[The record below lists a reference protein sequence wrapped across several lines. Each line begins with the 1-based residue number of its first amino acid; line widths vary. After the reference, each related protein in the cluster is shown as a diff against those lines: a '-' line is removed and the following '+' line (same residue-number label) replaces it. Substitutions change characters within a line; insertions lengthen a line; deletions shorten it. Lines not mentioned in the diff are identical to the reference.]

1 MIIESVAAA
10 GAILSTISTAINKL
24 NEVGDGAA
32 KAVELMQGFSDA
44 LDSFERE
51 KKDSVISNLSSQEL
65 LKLESIK
72 HRRDQWE
79 KSLHDMLEFTIRH
92 YYNAGTKL
100 RQDRKRPTSGRWK
113 LLKLELLL
121 EKK

>member
-24 NEVGDGAA
+24 NEVGDGAS

-44 LDSFERE
+44 LDAFERE
-51 KKDSVISNLSSQEL
+51 KKDSIINNLSSQEL

-79 KSLHDMLEFTIRH
+79 KSLHDMLVIH
-92 YYNAGTKL
+92 DPAL
-100 RQDRKRPTSGRWK
+100 LQRW
-113 LLKLELLL
+113 
-121 EKK
+121 

>member
-44 LDSFERE
+44 LGPS
-51 KKDSVISNLSSQEL
+51 SVA
-65 LKLESIK
+65 KMG
-72 HRRDQWE
+72 RR
-79 KSLHDMLEFTIRH
+79 
-92 YYNAGTKL
+92 
-100 RQDRKRPTSGRWK
+100 
-113 LLKLELLL
+113 
-121 EKK
+121 

>member
-24 NEVGDGAA
+24 NEVGDGAS

-51 KKDSVISNLSSQEL
+51 KKDSVISNLSSQNF
-65 LKLESIK
+65 KIGIHQTPQGSVGK
-72 HRRDQWE
+72 VASRYAHNPRP
-79 KSLHDMLEFTIRH
+79 SLASTM
-92 YYNAGTKL
+92 
-100 RQDRKRPTSGRWK
+100 GRC
-113 LLKLELLL
+113 
-121 EKK
+121 

>member
-44 LDSFERE
+44 LVMHN
-51 KKDSVISNLSSQEL
+51 VINGARPTLTHTPVEIQNL
-65 LKLESIK
+65 ITAAW
-72 HRRDQWE
+72 DQ
-79 KSLHDMLEFTIRH
+79 SP
-92 YYNAGTKL
+92 KL
-100 RQDRKRPTSGRWK
+100 RPSAAQIAC
-113 LLKLELLL
+113 LLAKC
-121 EKK
+121 

>member
-51 KKDSVISNLSSQEL
+51 KKDSIINNLSSQEL

-72 HRRDQWE
+72 HRRDQ
-79 KSLHDMLEFTIRH
+79 
-92 YYNAGTKL
+92 
-100 RQDRKRPTSGRWK
+100 
-113 LLKLELLL
+113 
-121 EKK
+121 

>member
-1 MIIESVAAA
+1 MYWDSGLENFRQIFLGCCVVCYLGVTIGPTMIIESVAAA

-51 KKDSVISNLSSQEL
+51 KKDSVINNLSSQEL
-65 LKLESIK
+65 LKLE
-72 HRRDQWE
+72 
-79 KSLHDMLEFTIRH
+79 
-92 YYNAGTKL
+92 
-100 RQDRKRPTSGRWK
+100 
-113 LLKLELLL
+113 
-121 EKK
+121 

>member
-1 MIIESVAAA
+1 MCIGTPALKIFRQIFLGCCVVCYLGVTIGPTMIIESVAAA

-51 KKDSVISNLSSQEL
+51 KKDSVINNLSSQEL
-65 LKLESIK
+65 LKL
-72 HRRDQWE
+72 D
-79 KSLHDMLEFTIRH
+79 
-92 YYNAGTKL
+92 
-100 RQDRKRPTSGRWK
+100 
-113 LLKLELLL
+113 
-121 EKK
+121 

>member
-51 KKDSVISNLSSQEL
+51 KKDSVINNLSSQEL

-72 HRRDQWE
+72 HRRDLWE
-79 KSLHDMLEFTIRH
+79 KSLHDMLVIHDPALLQRWDE
-92 YYNAGTKL
+92 AKA
-100 RQDRKRPTSGRWK
+100 RQ
-113 LLKLELLL
+113 
-121 EKK
+121 